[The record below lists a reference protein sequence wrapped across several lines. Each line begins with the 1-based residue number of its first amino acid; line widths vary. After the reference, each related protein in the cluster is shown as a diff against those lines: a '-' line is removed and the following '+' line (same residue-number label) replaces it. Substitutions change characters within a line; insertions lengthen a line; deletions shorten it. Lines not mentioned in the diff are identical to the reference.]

1 MKQLIY
7 SAGISVITMT
17 KTKQD
22 YDLTKD
28 EDYYSNGASWLWM
41 GVSQYKDF
49 MKCEAAA
56 FAKLK
61 QDWQPTSDPQA
72 LLVGNYVHSYFES
85 KEAHEEFKENNSDKL
100 FKKNGDLYKAF
111 EVAEDMI
118 QRLDEWPL
126 FKFLWQGERE
136 VPVTGELYGAEWKGK
151 IDCLNVDKGYF
162 VDIKTTADI
171 HKRFYSKKYAGWT
184 NFAQEYGY
192 ALQMG
197 VYQELLKMQYGKE
210 FKGYILAVSKQD
222 PPEVAA
228 IEFRENDIEFEMHD
242 LKLNIERIEQVKNGE
257 IEPKPCGT
265 CEYCRGHYNPEAF
278 VFADELI
285 D

>member
-1 MKQLIY
+1 
-7 SAGISVITMT
+7 MT
-17 KTKQD
+17 KKL
-22 YDLTKD
+22 DLNND
-28 EDYYSNGASWLWM
+28 QDYYSNEASWRWM

-56 FAKLK
+56 LAKLK
-61 QDWQPTSDPQA
+61 QDWQPKSDPQA

-85 KEAHEEFKENNSDKL
+85 PKAHEKFKQDNQDAL
-100 FKKNGDLYKAF
+100 FKKNGELYKAF

-118 QRLDEWPL
+118 KRLDNWP
-126 FKFLWQGERE
+126 FFNFLWQGEHE
-136 VPVTGELYGAEWKGK
+136 VPITGKLFGTEWKGK
-151 IDCLNVDKGYF
+151 IDCLNVEEGYF
-162 VDIKTTADI
+162 VDIKTVADI
-171 HKRFYSKKYAGWT
+171 HKKFYSKRYNGWT

-197 VYQELLKMQYGKE
+197 VYQTLLEQEYGKP
-210 FKGYILAVSKQD
+210 FKGYIAAISKQD
-222 PPEVAA
+222 PPEVSA
-228 IEFRENDIEFEMHD
+228 IEFREYDIDFEMHD

-257 IEPKPCGT
+257 IEPTPCGT
-265 CEYCRGHYNPEAF
+265 CEYCRGHYDPEGF